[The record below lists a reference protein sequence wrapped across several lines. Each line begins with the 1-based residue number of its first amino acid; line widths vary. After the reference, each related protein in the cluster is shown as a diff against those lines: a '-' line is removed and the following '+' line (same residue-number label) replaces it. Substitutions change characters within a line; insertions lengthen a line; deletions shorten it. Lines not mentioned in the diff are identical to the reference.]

1 MARSASRRKA
11 KDRTVSLDFTDVE
24 AGGGGFKIPEGSYR
38 MKVKEVEDTESDAG
52 NSMFK
57 WTFEGLEK
65 KAKGKKFYL
74 YTVYDPPDSLW
85 KLRSLLEALGQ
96 DVPDGPLDLDLDEM
110 VDLEIIGEVGDEEY
124 QNKITSKL
132 QDFSSVDGADGD
144 DGDGDDDEKPAR
156 GKKKRGAKEEADED
170 DDDGK
175 SARGKKK
182 PAGKGKKL
190 DAISAE
196 EVKAMDD
203 DEMAETVEKYDL
215 DVELKD
221 HKTPRRKAS
230 AIIAALEEKELLAE
244 D

>member
-1 MARSASRRKA
+1 MARSSARRKA

-24 AGGGGFKIPEGSYR
+24 SGGGGFKIPEGDYR
-38 MKVKEVEDTESDAG
+38 MAVASVEDTESDAG

-57 WTFEGLEK
+57 WTFEGKEG

-85 KLRSLLEALGQ
+85 KLRSLLEALGV

-110 VDLEIIGEVGDEEY
+110 ADLEIIGSVGDEEY
-124 QNKITSKL
+124 QNKTTSKL
-132 QDFSSVDGADGD
+132 QDFSSVDD
-144 DGDGDDDEKPAR
+144 DAGEEDDEPKK
-156 GKKKRGAKEEADED
+156 GKRKAKKD
-170 DDDGK
+170 DDDGEEDEPK
-175 SARGKKK
+175 KGGKKK
-182 PAGKGKKL
+182 SKL
-190 DAISAE
+190 DAVSSE

-203 DEMAETVEKYDL
+203 DEMADLVERYDL
-215 DVELKD
+215 DVELKE

-230 AIIAALEEKELLAE
+230 AIIAALEEKELLG

>member
-1 MARSASRRKA
+1 MARTSSRRKA

-24 AGGGGFKIPEGSYR
+24 TGGGGFRIPEGEYLMAVQS
-38 MKVKEVEDTESDAG
+38 VEDTESDAG

-57 WTFEGLEK
+57 WTFEGKEK

-110 VDLEIIGEVGDEEY
+110 IDLEIIGSVGDEEY
-124 QNKITSKL
+124 QNKTTSKL
-132 QDFSSVDGADGD
+132 QDFSSVDGEAE
-144 DGDGDDDEKPAR
+144 DDDDKPAR
-156 GKKKRGAKEEADED
+156 GKKRKPKADADED
-170 DDDGK
+170 DDDKPARGAK
-175 SARGKKK
+175 KKARGKKELE
-182 PAGKGKKL
+182 AV
-190 DAISAE
+190 SAE

-203 DEMAETVEKYDL
+203 DEMTDLVERYEL
-215 DVELKD
+215 DVELKE

-230 AIIAALEEKELLAE
+230 AIIAALEEKELLS
-244 D
+244 DD